1 MSRER
6 PDGERRR
13 RDQALSCSA
22 VKAPTAAAATAT
34 STSRPSDPLPL
45 GIGAAAEFASGS
57 ACAAPPTRLRLVIAT
72 NPAVA
77 IQTYCLRMSSS
88 PAIVILYVTGAATA
102 SEMKAVTTSRPV
114 IRMPDRS
121 VVTFLAAACTGHYP
135 GVRPGSLSAFSRRI
149 PVIRR

>member
-1 MSRER
+1 
-6 PDGERRR
+6 
-13 RDQALSCSA
+13 
-22 VKAPTAAAATAT
+22 
-34 STSRPSDPLPL
+34 
-45 GIGAAAEFASGS
+45 
-57 ACAAPPTRLRLVIAT
+57 
-72 NPAVA
+72 
-77 IQTYCLRMSSS
+77 
-88 PAIVILYVTGAATA
+88 VILYVTGAATA